1 MVNVEKIF
9 FQTNDAGKTVYLFI
23 EEMNLGP
30 YIIYQYYWR
39 WIIDLNI
46 NTKTMKLLKENIG
59 ENVCES
65 EEGKDFLGH
74 RKHKP

>member
-1 MVNVEKIF
+1 MAL
-9 FQTNDAGKTVYLFI
+9 TSFI
-23 EEMNLGP
+23 N
-30 YIIYQYYWR
+30 IIWR

-46 NTKTMKLLKENIG
+46 NTKIMKLLKENTG
-59 ENVCES
+59 ENICEF